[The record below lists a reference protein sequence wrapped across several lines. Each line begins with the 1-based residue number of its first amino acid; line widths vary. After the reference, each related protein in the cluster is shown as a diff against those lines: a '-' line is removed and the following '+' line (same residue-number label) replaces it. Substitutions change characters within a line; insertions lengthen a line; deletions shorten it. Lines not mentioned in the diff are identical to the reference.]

1 MVWLVSVSLQC
12 EGLGANETLK
22 RTKLGDPDFVEGM
35 QEYQDFMIRQ
45 STADGIRRRILD
57 TQTHNVSEYNPD
69 GIESID
75 T

>member
-1 MVWLVSVSLQC
+1 MSQ
-12 EGLGANETLK
+12 
-22 RTKLGDPDFVEGM
+22 RTKLGDPDFVDGM
-35 QEYQDFMIRQ
+35 QEYQEYMLRQ
-45 STADGIRRRILD
+45 STVNSIRCRILD